1 MKVAEQRSLTREQ
14 KEAVGLLSIGT
25 LLEYFDLML
34 YVHMAVLLN
43 ELFFPK
49 TDPFTA
55 SLLSAFAFCSTFV
68 FRPFGAL
75 IFGYM
80 GDTMGRRI
88 TVVITT
94 IMMAISCII
103 MAISPTYAEIGITAS
118 VIITL
123 CRIIQGLS
131 SMGEVIGAEL
141 YVAETIQ
148 KPYRY
153 FYVSIIP
160 TLATTGGMLALAV
173 ATFVTQYTFNWR
185 YAFWAG
191 AIIALIGTI
200 ARSSLRETRD
210 FVDAKQRLKR
220 NFDLIKSSTNTS
232 IDFSHQL
239 IQEKTNP
246 KTFLALFC
254 IGCSWPVCFYL
265 CYIHC
270 GNILR
275 EFYNFSPPD
284 VIQQNFIVSI
294 VHTLSYFVLAFL
306 SLKIHPMRIVKIKIL
321 IFTVFSC
328 FLPILLNSHSE
339 ALHILLI
346 QLFIVIFSLT
356 SIPASAIFYK
366 CFPVFQRFKCCSFTY
381 ALSRAV
387 MHVITS
393 FGMIYII
400 DRFGNWGILIILIPI
415 IILFTWG
422 ILHFCKLE
430 KEQQEAYC

>member
-1 MKVAEQRSLTREQ
+1 
-14 KEAVGLLSIGT
+14 
-25 LLEYFDLML
+25 
-34 YVHMAVLLN
+34 MAVLLN
-43 ELFFPK
+43 ELFFPQ

-75 IFGYM
+75 LFGYI
-80 GDTMGRRI
+80 GDTMGRRV

-123 CRIIQGLS
+123 CRIVQGLS

-153 FYVSIIP
+153 FYVSLIP

-173 ATFVTQYTFNWR
+173 ATFVTQYTVNWR

-191 AIIALIGTI
+191 AVIALIGTI
-200 ARSSLRETRD
+200 ARSSLRETPD

-220 NFDLIKSSTNTS
+220 NFDLIKSSTNAS
-232 IDFSHQL
+232 VDFSHQL
-239 IQEKTNP
+239 IQERTNP
-246 KTFLALFC
+246 KTFLALFF

-275 EFYNFSPPD
+275 EFYNFSSSD
-284 VIQQNFIVSI
+284 VIKQNFIVSI
-294 VHTLSYFVLAFL
+294 VHTLSYFALAFL
-306 SLKIHPMRIVKIKIL
+306 SLKIHPLKIVKIKIL

-328 FLPILLNSHSE
+328 SLPMILSLHS
-339 ALHILLI
+339 AAIHILLV
-346 QLFIVIFSLT
+346 QLFIVTFSLS

-400 DRFGNWGILIILIPI
+400 NMFGNSGVLIILVPVI
-415 IILFTWG
+415 ITFTWG

-430 KEQQEAYC
+430 KGHEEICY

>member
-1 MKVAEQRSLTREQ
+1 MQAIEQKSLTREQ

-43 ELFFPK
+43 ELFFPQ
-49 TDPFTA
+49 TDPFTT

-75 IFGYM
+75 LFGYI
-80 GDTMGRRI
+80 GDNMGRRI

-94 IMMAISCII
+94 IMMATSCVI

-123 CRIIQGLS
+123 CRIVQGLS

-153 FYVSIIP
+153 FYVSLIP

-173 ATFVTQYTFNWR
+173 AAFVTQYTLNWR

-200 ARSSLRETRD
+200 ARSSLRETPD
-210 FVDAKQRLKR
+210 FVDAKKRLKR
-220 NFDLIKSSTNTS
+220 NFDLIKSSAS
-232 IDFSHQL
+232 ASVDFSHQL
-239 IQEKTNP
+239 MQEKTNP
-246 KTFLALFC
+246 KTFLALFF

-275 EFYNFSPPD
+275 EFYNFSPSD
-284 VIQQNFIVSI
+284 IIQQNFIVSI
-294 VHTLSYFVLAFL
+294 FHTVNYFVLAFL
-306 SLKIHPMRIVKIKIL
+306 SLKIHPMKIVKIKIL

-328 FLPILLNSHSE
+328 SLPMILNLHS
-339 ALHILLI
+339 AAVHILLI
-346 QLFIVIFSLT
+346 QLFIVTFSLS

-381 ALSRAV
+381 ALSRAL

-400 DRFGNWGILIILIPI
+400 NRFGNSGVLIILAPVI
-415 IILFTWG
+415 ITFTWG

-430 KEQQEAYC
+430 KEQEEICY